1 MLKSQG
7 VVSEDG
13 TKIYSFGM
21 WNCLETLTWQSE
33 EDIQKL
39 TEDRDPMEAPSCHY
53 KVRIHTN
60 VCFFIPISLLYC
72 NQDLLYFFRFNQK
85 IRVNLCG
92 YQVHPEQE
100 SLQQV
105 H

>member
-1 MLKSQG
+1 M
-7 VVSEDG
+7 SEDG

-53 KVRIHTN
+53 KVRI
-60 VCFFIPISLLYC
+60 PIFVFSYLYLYC
-72 NQDLLYFFRFNQK
+72 ILIMIYFKFFLGSTRK
-85 IRVNLCG
+85 SR
-92 YQVHPEQE
+92 
-100 SLQQV
+100 
-105 H
+105 

>member
-1 MLKSQG
+1 MLRTKG

-39 TEDRDPMEAPSCHY
+39 TEDREPKEAPSCHY
-53 KVRIHTN
+53 KVG
-60 VCFFIPISLLYC
+60 IPMFVFS
-72 NQDLLYFFRFNQK
+72 
-85 IRVNLCG
+85 
-92 YQVHPEQE
+92 
-100 SLQQV
+100 
-105 H
+105 